1 MLFRSSE
8 DTAWYRPFTWAS
20 QPDWSQ
26 VNPDVYEE
34 YISHIF
40 QEKVYSYRTQ
50 LYSWQLQKYFERW
63 NISYYFWMG
72 FCNLVPESAKGTDLD
87 LRPFLNKDRW
97 FNLYDSPGNMLDYL
111 NYLDKNVLPEVTPAI
126 LTEGSVVGFEKSIDV
141 IKNIYNKIKNNTSH
155 QEGYF
160 HRDLHPNGLGHQK
173 IAETLL
179 ERTKTLLI
187 L

>member
-1 MLFRSSE
+1 
-8 DTAWYRPFTWAS
+8 
-20 QPDWSQ
+20 
-26 VNPDVYEE
+26 
-34 YISHIF
+34 
-40 QEKVYSYRTQ
+40 
-50 LYSWQLQKYFERW
+50 
-63 NISYYFWMG
+63 MG

-160 HRDLHPNGLGHQK
+160 HRDLHPNGPGHQK